1 MCAGCELVAAAQGA
15 NQLARTALFS
25 GRRLDGGSRGWRYF
39 AGADLVSAV
48 EPDFVSPEEPE
59 SVAGEVAL
67 SVLLLAPVPEPE
79 VLLVPALS
87 VL

>member
-1 MCAGCELVAAAQGA
+1 MLSYSLLAGLVDLGVCRAGVEPDVEPGVEPGVAAPV
-15 NQLARTALFS
+15 
-25 GRRLDGGSRGWRYF
+25 
-39 AGADLVSAV
+39 LVSVV
-48 EPDFVSPEEPE
+48 EPDFVSLEEPE

>member
-1 MCAGCELVAAAQGA
+1 MPSYSLLAGLVDLGVVAAGVEPDVEPDVAA
-15 NQLARTALFS
+15 S
-25 GRRLDGGSRGWRYF
+25 V
-39 AGADLVSAV
+39 LVSVV
-48 EPDFVSPEEPE
+48 EPDFVSLEEPE

>member
-1 MCAGCELVAAAQGA
+1 VPSYSLLAGLVDLGVVAAGVEPGVAA
-15 NQLARTALFS
+15 PVFV
-25 GRRLDGGSRGWRYF
+25 
-39 AGADLVSAV
+39 LVSVV
-48 EPDFVSPEEPE
+48 EPDFVSLEEPE

-67 SVLLLAPVPEPE
+67 SVLLLALVPEPE

>member
-1 MCAGCELVAAAQGA
+1 MPSYSLLAGLVDLGVVAAGVEPGVAA
-15 NQLARTALFS
+15 PVFVLAS
-25 GRRLDGGSRGWRYF
+25 
-39 AGADLVSAV
+39 VV

-59 SVAGEVAL
+59 SVAGEVEL
-67 SVLLLAPVPEPE
+67 SVLLLAPVPELE

>member
-1 MCAGCELVAAAQGA
+1 VPSYSLLAGLVDLGVVAAGVEPGVAA
-15 NQLARTALFS
+15 PVFVLAS
-25 GRRLDGGSRGWRYF
+25 
-39 AGADLVSAV
+39 VV
-48 EPDFVSPEEPE
+48 EPDFVSLEEPE

-67 SVLLLAPVPEPE
+67 SVLLLAPVPELE